1 MLSLA
6 LTQVALCLIY
16 AAMQTANS
24 RKEIVKCVRAL
35 IIEKNGQGGRNRTVA
50 DNTRSAYAL
59 FLVILLL
66 DS

>member
-1 MLSLA
+1 MLLLA
-6 LTQVALCLIY
+6 LTQVALIY